1 MKQLKKLTRNDKEYL
16 SRRRLNPDEWG
27 FVSENSE
34 CYIYANRNDP
44 SKTITRNKFTSNSR

>member
-34 CYIYANRNDP
+34 CYIYANRNDS
-44 SKTITRNKFTSNSR
+44 SKTITRSKFTSNSR